1 MRFAAQNKAARA
13 RRFLHW
19 TMDLHCPSCSS
30 IEVRQSQ
37 RRSLVEIVMLP
48 FLLVRPFRC
57 ESCSSRFYA
66 LALRRRVRRDAHAI
80 PELLQDLPV
89 LVYGRRDD
97 EEPFQEE
104 TNVRRLNFRGGLIT
118 LATKVAPG
126 QQLIL
131 INPATDE
138 DQRCRVALIGQQYF
152 GRSMIGIQFTQPA
165 LDS

>member
-13 RRFLHW
+13 RRLLHW
-19 TMDLHCPSCSS
+19 AMDLHCSCCSS

-37 RRSLVEIVMLP
+37 RRSLVEIVLLP

-104 TNVRRLNFRGGLIT
+104 TNVRRLNFRGGLLT
-118 LATKVAPG
+118 LPAKVVPG
-126 QQLIL
+126 PPLTPSR
-131 INPATDE
+131 PAAAEAQT
-138 DQRCRVALIGQQYF
+138 CRV
-152 GRSMIGIQFTQPA
+152 
-165 LDS
+165 

>member
-19 TMDLHCPSCSS
+19 TVALDWPS
-30 IEVRQSQ
+30 EVRQSK

-118 LATKVAPG
+118 LPPKVLPRQHLIRLSLAADTAQPC
-126 QQLIL
+126 QLSL
-131 INPATDE
+131 FP
-138 DQRCRVALIGQQYF
+138 R
-152 GRSMIGIQFTQPA
+152 QPFRTN
-165 LDS
+165 